1 MVKSMNRTLRDLLTT
16 VGVSNTARI
25 SGISV
30 RAIYKWIERGRLPRT
45 EYTGETNYAER
56 IETATNGLVTAN
68 ELLKPAKTPTE
79 AA

>member
-1 MVKSMNRTLRDLLTT
+1 MTKSIQEQLTSIRVAKVAEICGLT
-16 VGVSNTARI
+16 RKAVYG
-25 SGISV
+25 
-30 RAIYKWIERGRLPRT
+30 WIARGRLPRT

-56 IETATNGLVTAN
+56 IELATNGLITAN